1 MPIGQVVGMDFVQE
15 INVLNEKVE
24 YRDNDLLS
32 AAVGH
37 LGPLC
42 GPLQGSAVVAE
53 VAGWVHVV
61 LWADRR
67 TWLAVVSLNP

>member
-15 INVLNEKVE
+15 VNVLNEKVE
-24 YRDNDLLS
+24 YRDNNLLS

-42 GPLQGSAVVAE
+42 GPLQGSTVVAE
-53 VAGWVHVV
+53 VAGWVHVM

-67 TWLAVVSLNP
+67 TWWAVFSLHL